1 MGNDALRDLVRQFR
15 SRRID
20 RRRFIQGTAAI
31 GASATAVSGAL
42 RMVPSARAAT
52 ELTMWTT
59 FTANDL
65 ANVQAVVDGFN
76 AQSTSGPQ
84 VKLVGVPPAQVTDV
98 SKLMTAVRGGTG
110 PDMYLLDRF
119 IVAQNAA
126 TGLLEDLSSHGA
138 DDVIGNYL
146 PFAAQEA
153 SFNGKVWALP
163 FDTDAR
169 ALYYNKGMLQGA
181 GVDISAFDQSKGP
194 LTWDAVAEAAAKLN
208 KQDSNGNYTQMGFI
222 PWLNQ
227 GWHYTYGFS
236 WGGKFFDYANCQV
249 SPDDQPIV
257 DAFTWVQNYCKK
269 LGADKVNAFGNPSMQ
284 PGFDPAQHP
293 FHIGTLAMQITGDWE
308 IAQMSQYAPSIDYGI
323 TWMPVPKAGD
333 ASVTWAGGWSVVIPT
348 GAKNPGDA
356 WTAIKW
362 ICGAEGSK
370 IYTTKSAHLSPVKS
384 VAADSSLFAGAHEFF
399 AQMLPTAKNRP
410 PLPVGAEYWDAL
422 TTAWQ
427 KDYLDQGAPA
437 DLLKAVK
444 DQVDADLKQYCP
456 IAAPAEASPMAS
468 PAATPV
474 S

>member
-20 RRRFIQGTAAI
+20 RRRFIQGTAAL

-42 RMVPSARAAT
+42 RTMPSARAAT

-110 PDMYLLDRF
+110 PDLYLLDRF

-138 DDVIGNYL
+138 DSIINDYL

-169 ALYYNKGMLQGA
+169 ALYYNSDLLTA
-181 GVDISAFDQSKGP
+181 SGVDPTAFDQSKGP
-194 LTWDAVAEAAAKLN
+194 VTWDDVATAAAKIN

-236 WGGKFFDYANCQV
+236 YGGKFFDYANCSV
-249 SPDDQPIV
+249 SPDDPPIV
-257 DAFTWVQNYCKK
+257 DAFTWVQNYCKG
-269 LGADKVNAFGNPSMQ
+269 LGADKVNAFGSPSMQ
-284 PGFDPAQHP
+284 PGADPAQDP
-293 FHIGTLAMQITGDWE
+293 FHTGKLGFVITGDWE
-308 IAQMSQYAPSIDYGI
+308 IANLVKYAPSMKYGI

-348 GAKNPGDA
+348 GAKNTDDA
-356 WTAIKW
+356 WTALKW
-362 ICGAEGSK
+362 ICGPDGSK
-370 IYTTKSAHLSPVKS
+370 IYTTKSSHLSPVQS
-384 VAADSSLFAGAHEFF
+384 VAADASLFAGAHEFF

-410 PLPVGAEYWDAL
+410 PLPVGAKYWDAL

-427 KDYLDQGAPA
+427 STYLDQGAPA
-437 DLLKAVK
+437 DLLKSVK
-444 DQVDADLKQYCP
+444 DQVNGDLKQYCP
-456 IAAPAEASPMAS
+456 IAAPPEASPMAT
-468 PAATPV
+468 PA